1 MTDPQLRRFARQLVG
16 LEERLHHLET
26 VPQLAHSS
34 IDDHGVPVYDKDGNL
49 ASIIGKQQDGTW
61 GAPPLAGP
69 APGPPSGVSAVGGAG
84 IVHVHW
90 DGTFAEGTAPLDFD
104 AVEILVDGALAGAM
118 PDRDGG
124 SITIRADQGT
134 RYISARVRTLVP
146 RHSRTTSPF
155 SVEVRAPA
163 EMLFD
168 DTAERAAQLEED
180 LRSTR
185 DDLGVARARLL
196 ALSERPPQ
204 PDHDLPDPPTAA
216 SGVGVDVGEIG
227 AVRDA
232 GGDPV
237 SWWQWDG
244 ATWRQVEFFDTLVA
258 RVAQI
263 LQLDVAQLTVTE
275 GASINQ
281 LVALAIAGATAEFQE
296 AFIQNLR
303 SNGAV
308 MEEAVIG
315 DLAANII
322 TSGLFRTAASGQRL
336 EIDSNG
342 LIMWGVD
349 PDGVEYEM
357 VRLGPNG
364 VNLLTIGDTT
374 VAPDGIQS
382 PSAAFEQ
389 LSVGGE
395 GLQEVLAR
403 YPRGMRAWG
412 QLVGSSQYDSNTTIM
427 ARRGELQTTLEPNRL
442 YRMRLSEHL
451 VEVSGGVNTNIV
463 EELRYTYDAV
473 PVNIQNTPDP
483 GTYRG
488 VFARN
493 PVFAGSATN
502 VNGMEFLLNTGDWAG
517 ERTFWLMW
525 LMRTENAGRPVKVLA
540 TSFYSPIM
548 SIEDLGPAQSD
559 ILKRWNDGNGGE
571 AQDTAP
577 TVRRFTKVYT
587 ATGFGGDTSGGD
599 VVQGQYASYGNRSGG
614 WTFPSMTGDLAGA
627 TIERIRVFLYANH
640 WYYNAGGTASI
651 RATNGSHKGHTG
663 PVVTSAGWPRN
674 AGRWVTLP
682 ASMHDGFKAGTY
694 KGIGVQTSN
703 TSLTYYGRFAGNP
716 SDPARKAKIEI
727 QFRK

>member
-1 MTDPQLRRFARQLVG
+1 MVQYRDLNAPPSRMLADVIADMKAQERQSKTGDHGKKHMGETGDSTWVDPGTGAAHSVREIPSAMDQLR
-16 LEERLHHLET
+16 E
-26 VPQLAHSS
+26 QLAE
-34 IDDHGVPVYDKDGNL
+34 GVATTSKLNTV
-49 ASIIGKQQDGTW
+49 STS
-61 GAPPLAGP
+61 APTTAEGYPDAAFWTVVEL
-69 APGPPSGVSAVGGAG
+69 GPPM
-84 IVHVHW
+84 
-90 DGTFAEGTAPLDFD
+90 
-104 AVEILVDGALAGAM
+104 VESDRWQVVDGAW
-118 PDRDGG
+118 
-124 SITIRADQGT
+124 TQ
-134 RYISARVRTLVP
+134 
-146 RHSRTTSPF
+146 
-155 SVEVRAPA
+155 
-163 EMLFD
+163 
-168 DTAERAAQLEED
+168 
-180 LRSTR
+180 
-185 DDLGVARARLL
+185 
-196 ALSERPPQ
+196 
-204 PDHDLPDPPTAA
+204 
-216 SGVGVDVGEIG
+216 IG
-227 AVRDA
+227 LDA
-232 GGDPV
+232 G
-237 SWWQWDG
+237 
-244 ATWRQVEFFDTLVA
+244 RLVTG
-258 RVAQI
+258 
-263 LQLDVAQLTVTE
+263 TVDA
-275 GASINQ
+275 GLIDA
-281 LVALAIAGATAEFQE
+281 VALAARMVTAGL
-296 AFIQNLR
+296 I
-303 SNGAV
+303 
-308 MEEAVIG
+308 
-315 DLAANII
+315 
-322 TSGLFRTAASGQRL
+322 RTAASGQRL

-342 LIMWGVD
+342 LIMWGID

-357 VRLGPNG
+357 VRIGPSG

-412 QLVGSSQYDSNTTIM
+412 QLVGSSQFDSNTTIM

-493 PVFAGSATN
+493 PAFAGSATN
-502 VNGMEFLLNTGDWAG
+502 INGMEFLLNSGDWTG

-525 LMRTENAGRPVKVLA
+525 LMRTENADRPVKVLA
-540 TSFYSPIM
+540 TNFYSPIM
-548 SIEDLGPAQSD
+548 SIEDLGPAQPD

-651 RATNGSHKGHTG
+651 RATNGAHKGHTG
-663 PVVTSAGWPRN
+663 PVVTSANWPRN

-716 SDPARKAKIEI
+716 SDAARKAKIEI
-727 QFRK
+727 QYRR